1 MAKTKIVVIQM
12 KELIYTAI
20 FAGLGILL
28 IVLLIIMFFPSREEK
43 NKTSDASAESIYTP
57 GVYNS
62 QIALGDSTLNLEIV
76 VDADQIKSVSFV
88 NLEES
93 VTTMYPLIKPSL
105 SAIEEELIKGTDI
118 NDIPLSEK
126 SKYTETLL
134 IEGIKTALNK
144 AVANKA
150 ALQLSERTSSL

>member
-28 IVLLIIMFFPSREEK
+28 IVLLIVMFFPF
-43 NKTSDASAESIYTP
+43 NKDNKKDAGTADTGAYQP

-62 QIALGDSTLNLEIV
+62 QIELGDTTLNLEVV
-76 VDADQIKSVSFV
+76 VDSDQVKSVSLV

-93 VTTMYPLIKPSL
+93 VTTMYPLVKPSL
-105 SAIEEELIKGTDI
+105 ETIEKELISGKKLD
-118 NDIPLSEK
+118 DIPLSEK
-126 SKYTETLL
+126 SKYTESLL
-134 IEGIKTALNK
+134 LEGIRTALNK
-144 AVANKA
+144 AVPNA
-150 ALQLSERTSSL
+150 

>member
-12 KELIYTAI
+12 KELVYTAI

-28 IVLLIIMFFPSREEK
+28 ILLLVFMFLPSRKGSEK
-43 NKTSDASAESIYTP
+43 AAGSGAAGKYNP

-62 QIALGDSTLNLEIV
+62 QITLGDSTLNLELV
-76 VDADQIKSVSFV
+76 VDADQIKSVSFI

-93 VTTMYPLIKPSL
+93 VTTMYPLVKPSL
-105 SAIEEELIKGTDI
+105 ASIEKELVKGTGLD
-118 NDIPLSEK
+118 DIPVSEK

-134 IEGIKTALNK
+134 IEGIRTALDK
-144 AVANKA
+144 ALVNPV
-150 ALQLSERTSSL
+150 

>member
-28 IVLLIIMFFPSREEK
+28 IVLLVVMFLPGR
-43 NKTSDASAESIYTP
+43 NKDDKASQAEAGIYKP

-62 QIALGDSTLNLEIV
+62 EIALGDSTLNLEVV
-76 VDADQIKSVSFV
+76 VDADQVKSVSFV

-93 VTTMYPLIKPSL
+93 ITTMYPLVKPSL
-105 SAIEEELIKGTDI
+105 ENIEKSLQEGTDL
-118 NDIPLSEK
+118 NDIQFSEK
-126 SKYTETLL
+126 SKYTESLL
-134 IEGIKTALNK
+134 VEGIR
-144 AVANKA
+144 A
-150 ALQLSERTSSL
+150 ALDKALTNPV

>member
-1 MAKTKIVVIQM
+1 MSRTKIVVIQM

-28 IVLLIIMFFPSREEK
+28 ILLLVFMFFPSR
-43 NKTSDASAESIYTP
+43 NKDTSASADAQATPYNP

-62 QIALGDSTLNLEIV
+62 EIVLGDATLNLEVV

-93 VTTMYPLIKPSL
+93 VTTMYPLIQPSL
-105 SAIEEELIKGTDI
+105 KGIEKELKRGTDI
-118 NDIPLSEK
+118 DKIQVSEK

-134 IEGIKTALNK
+134 IEGVKAALNK
-144 AVANKA
+144 A
-150 ALQLSERTSSL
+150 RTNPV

>member
-28 IVLLIIMFFPSREEK
+28 IVLLIIMFVSGSKDEK
-43 NKTSDASAESIYTP
+43 TGDASANTYVP
-57 GVYNS
+57 GVYTS
-62 QIALGDSTLNLEIV
+62 QIRLGDTTLNLEV
-76 VDADQIKSVSFV
+76 AVDADQIKSVSLV

-93 VTTMYPLIKPSL
+93 VTTMYPLVKPSL
-105 SAIEEELIKGTDI
+105 AAIEKELIAGTSL

-126 SKYTETLL
+126 SKYTESLL
-134 IEGIKTALNK
+134 IEGVRTALEK
-144 AVANKA
+144 ARADSV
-150 ALQLSERTSSL
+150 

>member
-28 IVLLIIMFFPSREEK
+28 IVLLIVMFAPSGK
-43 NKTSDASAESIYTP
+43 DKKASNAGQAAENGIYTP

-62 QIALGDSTLNLEIV
+62 QVVLGDSTLNLEVV
-76 VDADQIKSVSFV
+76 VDSNQIKSVSFV

-93 VTTMYPLIKPSL
+93 VTTMYPLIKPSMENIEKEL
-105 SAIEEELIKGTDI
+105 VNGTAID
-118 NDIPLSEK
+118 DVPLSEK
-126 SKYTETLL
+126 SKYTESLL
-134 IEGIKTALNK
+134 LEGVRSALSK
-144 AVANKA
+144 ALPDA
-150 ALQLSERTSSL
+150 

>member
-28 IVLLIIMFFPSREEK
+28 IVLLVIMFFPSRKEK
-43 NKTSDASAESIYTP
+43 NKVSDTASESRYLP
-57 GVYNS
+57 GVYHS
-62 QIALGDSTLNLEIV
+62 QITLGDSTLNLEVV

-105 SAIEEELIKGTDI
+105 DSIEEELVKGTDI

-134 IEGIKTALNK
+134 LEGIKTALTK
-144 AVANKA
+144 AGKDSR
-150 ALQLSERTSSL
+150 L